1 MSKIITNDIERIN
14 FVMKQQVS
22 KCYNKYGKYASFH
35 EAMAVFQEE
44 VEELWNECKKK
55 TRDFEHIESE
65 IIDCMTVLN
74 KMYLDVVIDRNER

>member
-1 MSKIITNDIERIN
+1 MN
-14 FVMKQQVS
+14 QQVHE
-22 KCYNKYGKYASFH
+22 CYIKYGKYSSFH

>member
-1 MSKIITNDIERIN
+1 MPKIIIDDVDKVN
-14 FVMKQQVS
+14 FVLEQQIS
-22 KCYNKYGKYASFH
+22 KCYKKYGKYASFH